1 MTTEVDLLNTIHEY
15 ADMGLSGLN
24 QVIPLS
30 SDPSFTRELQHQ
42 KSDYEAALQ
51 KSEAL
56 LEERHIP
63 RGKEAGPV
71 AKMMSTV
78 MTRAKNLAD
87 PSTSKLAEMVF
98 QGSNMGITELTKGIN
113 DYHGEDKAVL
123 SFAEKQLKQDLETLR
138 DKRWKEGGFFPKQEG
153 LTVAYQVERNDET
166 FSAAL
171 TEEHFQLSTD
181 RVDSTDAYVEYNSDQ
196 SAYVIV
202 PETLGNHM
210 DQAAVE
216 AYVEEQIRPQIE
228 GDFPKTG
235 LNVEITSDLYRKAAV
250 TQDAQELQE
259 KVTTLNAALQ
269 KYKGVSVTYT
279 FGKETQV
286 LDNATICSWLVI
298 SDESVSVDTAQ
309 AQEYIKNLATKY
321 NTIYR
326 PRSFTTTGGEA
337 ITIEGNEYGYRVDQ
351 EGELTQLLADID
363 GGAAVTREPV
373 YSKSGYSRNGTDDLN
388 GNYIEVSLE
397 QQHLWLYKNGALVT
411 ETDIVSGLPGEGRE
425 TYRGAWPIAYKAS
438 PFTLSSD
445 VYGYDTTVTYW
456 MPFVYGQGLHD
467 ASWQT
472 SFGGDTYKTKGSH
485 GCINLPP
492 DQAKIIYETIDK
504 GYPILLY

>member
-286 LDNATICSWLVI
+286 LDNLFSATFF
-298 SDESVSVDTAQ
+298 
-309 AQEYIKNLATKY
+309 K
-321 NTIYR
+321 
-326 PRSFTTTGGEA
+326 F
-337 ITIEGNEYGYRVDQ
+337 ITFRI
-351 EGELTQLLADID
+351 
-363 GGAAVTREPV
+363 
-373 YSKSGYSRNGTDDLN
+373 
-388 GNYIEVSLE
+388 
-397 QQHLWLYKNGALVT
+397 
-411 ETDIVSGLPGEGRE
+411 
-425 TYRGAWPIAYKAS
+425 
-438 PFTLSSD
+438 
-445 VYGYDTTVTYW
+445 
-456 MPFVYGQGLHD
+456 
-467 ASWQT
+467 
-472 SFGGDTYKTKGSH
+472 
-485 GCINLPP
+485 
-492 DQAKIIYETIDK
+492 
-504 GYPILLY
+504 

>member
-1 MTTEVDLLNTIHEY
+1 MKSKKKSKKIYIILLVVCLLVMAGLVAGLFGY
-15 ADMGLSGLN
+15 AHYMGTKTMGSRIKIFGEDVSGRS
-24 QVIPLS
+24 V
-30 SDPSFTRELQHQ
+30 
-42 KSDYEAALQ
+42 
-51 KSEAL
+51 
-56 LEERHIP
+56 EET
-63 RGKEAGPV
+63 AG
-71 AKMMSTV
+71 M
-78 MTRAKNLAD
+78 LAD
-87 PSTSKLAEMVF
+87 DFKKVSVTF
-98 QGSNMGITELTKGIN
+98 QENGETDYQTTLGDLGYSIN
-113 DYHGEDKAVL
+113 
-123 SFAEKQLKQDLETLR
+123 EKQLKQDLETLR
-138 DKRWKEGGFFPKQEG
+138 DKRWKKGGFFPKQEG

-388 GNYIEVSLE
+388 GSYIEVSLE

-411 ETDIVSGLPGEGRE
+411 ETDIVSGLPVEGRE